1 MMVYHDAALS
11 FLHFTF
17 LLILVAALGA
27 EAFLLRLPVDAR
39 LAKLLLR
46 ADAFYGISAIGLLGA
61 GAARAIWGA
70 KGWEYYAGQPFFWAK
85 LATFA
90 LVGVISIWPTLT
102 FLKWNKAAGADAAFM
117 AAEATVARMRRVI
130 MAELHLLAVVVLFAA
145 LMARGIGS

>member
-1 MMVYHDAALS
+1 MLFHDAALS

-17 LLILVAALGA
+17 LFVLVAALGA

-39 LAKLLLR
+39 LARLLLR
-46 ADAFYGISAIGLLGA
+46 IDAFYGISALGLLGA

-90 LVGVISIWPTLT
+90 LIGLISIWPTLT
-102 FLKWNKAAGADAAFM
+102 FLKWSKAARADASFQAGEAS
-117 AAEATVARMRRVI
+117 AAGVRRLVV
-130 MAELHLLAVVVLFAA
+130 AELHLLALIVLFAV
-145 LMARGIGS
+145 LMARGIGG